1 MVDSDATGNYNFK
14 YVFDV
19 YVGGA
24 TAAIR
29 FKTPPNPY
37 GKGIIDVNAL
47 AQGELNFT
55 INLPM
60 LSNVPFTNGEGLCG
74 TVYIL
79 AGEEYSI
86 GANGDILMYNGV
98 NGATGQPAY
107 GLYADGNF
115 RPAPNATTPVVTL
128 SWGQSAIQYYDYL
141 AAGGETVLQYT
152 MAKSTDIDAGG
163 KWLTR
168 YPGLSQEIRSD
179 EDFTIS
185 WLNYNFEAAT
195 GPASVP
201 YAMVVSLYNQ
211 DVYVGEEIY
220 YNTVA
225 NGGNW
230 TTCSTWPGGPTGAQR
245 YISSFKIN
253 PADITTSTITRD
265 KFDLWAPQTDPPY
278 YQWQFGPYSPSGFGG
293 VFGSTVDTNL
303 VPPYT
308 GAVSILTDDNTWLTA
323 LPYTG
328 ATGSTEIVY
337 KAMVAATG
345 SVLDLQL
352 QSANT
357 WGTTYPEL
365 QLWGTTSATLGAGA
379 NWEKVGVFT
388 QTQSPATFIY
398 YTFAGT
404 TTKKYYALGLRFQ
417 IQNSGQWNQTYVGPY
432 DYPSPA
438 GFPVINAWNITT
450 TQVSTFDKM
459 CLTLYPYDTYGSC
472 SIGATAE
479 SETMCLTINDTNCWG
494 FDPIRFSWL
503 NNLGGRDYY
512 TFIKRNTNTQNANR
526 ATLYKLQGY
535 WSAASYNV
543 QDNSPARWGTQIFR
557 ADLTNTWT
565 ASTDWITDDT
575 SAFLRGMFASPQ
587 VLVYLPGRSQP
598 TMVTITD
605 ASYSVNTTVREKLF
619 QYFVSF
625 TESQPDVVQSF

>member
-1 MVDSDATGNYNFK
+1 MITQTLQSPPIFSGTYNPLVWMVESNATGNFNFK
-14 YVFDV
+14 FVFDV

-60 LSNVPFTNGEGLCG
+60 LSTTPFTTGSGLCG

-86 GANGDILMYNGV
+86 GVNGDILLYNGV

-107 GLYADGNF
+107 GLYANGDA
-115 RPAPNATTPVVTL
+115 RPAPNATTPVTTM
-128 SWGQSAIQYYDYL
+128 SWGQSSIQYYDYL
-141 AAGGETVLQYT
+141 AAQGETVLDYM
-152 MAKSTDIDAGG
+152 MAKSWNSPDSKG

-168 YPGLSQEIRSD
+168 YPGLSQTIRSD

-185 WLNYNFEAAT
+185 WINYDPEA
-195 GPASVP
+195 PNYRQIP
-201 YAMVVSLYNQ
+201 YAMVVKGYNNGTL
-211 DVYVGEEIY
+211 VGENTY

-225 NGGNW
+225 NGGSW
-230 TTCSTWPGGPTGAQR
+230 PTCNTPATGPTAGV

-253 PADITTSTITRD
+253 PAELNFTGSVIRD
-265 KFDLWAPQTDPPY
+265 KQDI
-278 YQWQFGPYSPSGFGG
+278 FGPYWDWGYFQPIPDCFPGSNSPVGTNLAWSVYDDTQMQIGTTGTLGYTEIAYRTMEVVTGSNLLIIIPSTNFYYGSYADLELWGEHNGVFEYIDTFDKQEVFGG
-293 VFGSTVDTNL
+293 TSN
-303 VPPYT
+303 YN
-308 GAVSILTDDNTWLTA
+308 I
-323 LPYTG
+323 
-328 ATGSTEIVY
+328 
-337 KAMVAATG
+337 
-345 SVLDLQL
+345 
-352 QSANT
+352 AN
-357 WGTTYPEL
+357 Y
-365 QLWGTTSATLGAGA
+365 
-379 NWEKVGVFT
+379 V
-388 QTQSPATFIY
+388 
-398 YTFAGT
+398 
-404 TTKKYYALGLRFQ
+404 TTKDYTALGLRGHQVAVTDEAFLLGYP
-417 IQNSGQWNQTYVGPY
+417 IGLWDITGPSG
-432 DYPSPA
+432 PS
-438 GFPVINAWNITT
+438 N
-450 TQVSTFDKM
+450 FDSF
-459 CLTLYPYDTYGSC
+459 CLALYPYEDY
-472 SIGATAE
+472 ATCE
-479 SETMCLTINDTNCWG
+479 VGTTPDSEIMCLTIDDTNCWG
-494 FDPIRFSWL
+494 FEPIRFSWL

-526 ATLYKLQGY
+526 ATLYKIQGY
-535 WSAASYNV
+535 WSAATYNV

-565 ASTDWITDDT
+565 ASTDWITDDM
-575 SAFLRGMFASPQ
+575 SAYLRNMFASPH

-605 ASYSVNTTVREKLF
+605 ASYTVNTTVREKLF